1 MGITGVNEHIEPVFN
16 AVLPSGSYRTLWVSF
31 AEVSMFLLSWPIMQL
46 TVLLILFISFQ
57 LQASTV
63 TSVDKTRLKIGQSL
77 QLKVSSD
84 DSAGKSPN
92 LAVLKK
98 SFKIIGSSKVSR
110 PYLKNNQRKHK
121 TLWFYI
127 LQPKRA
133 GQLIIPAISVNS
145 KKSKAIAIR
154 VSRSKKPTST
164 AGASIKKEIVS
175 HDIIVKA
182 MLNKSKLYPNQMLIY
197 TLSINFPDH
206 SNSDFKIQQPFIAG
220 AVILPLATPSFQ
232 QIKVRSK
239 ARTIRSQSYAIFT
252 EKVGYYQ
259 IEPASVSFN
268 QAKLKKAK
276 PIVLKA
282 NQLHFEIVQ
291 KANQTSLGYW
301 LPSEGLTLS
310 QVWQDSTPQ
319 DITVGSTIYRTLS
332 LKAEGLNA
340 DILPLISTLTHENIS
355 IKLQNVSVENS
366 IEEGKLVAIRTE
378 QVAMTFNR
386 VGSISIDPI
395 DIHWWNTKFNQARV
409 TTLTAQRFNVVPV
422 TKTIYSPTQ
431 QPQTT
436 ADKTNQQPLT
446 RAEPAAQSP
455 SDPSSTSKN
464 PALVSVLSNSAD
476 TTSPTK
482 LFSKQQ
488 LTWLILILF
497 VLLVASTLGWL
508 LSHHKAKR

>member
-1 MGITGVNEHIEPVFN
+1 
-16 AVLPSGSYRTLWVSF
+16 
-31 AEVSMFLLSWPIMQL
+31 MFLLSWHIMQL
-46 TVLLILFISFQ
+46 KVLLILLLSFQ
-57 LQASTV
+57 LQSSTV

-77 QLKVSSD
+77 QLKISSD

-92 LAVLKK
+92 LTVLKR

-110 PYLKNNQRKHK
+110 PYLKNRQRKHK

-127 LQPKRA
+127 LQPKRS

-145 KKSKAIAIR
+145 KKSTAINIR
-154 VSRSKKPTST
+154 VYRSKKLKATASKST
-164 AGASIKKEIVS
+164 KKKVIS

-182 MLNKSKLYPNQMLIY
+182 VLNNSKLYPNEILIY

-252 EKVGYYQ
+252 EQVGYYQ

-268 QAKLKKAK
+268 HAKLKKAK

-282 NQLHFEIVQ
+282 NQLHYEIVQ

-310 QVWQDSTPQ
+310 QVWQGSKPQ
-319 DITVGSTIYRTLS
+319 EIVVGSTIYRTIS
-332 LKAEGLNA
+332 LKADGLNA

-355 IKLQNVSVENS
+355 IKLQNVNVENS
-366 IEEGKLVAIRTE
+366 IEEGKLVATRTE
-378 QVAMTFNR
+378 EVAMTFNK

-409 TTLTAQRFNVVPV
+409 TTLAAQKFNVVPV
-422 TKTIYSPTQ
+422 AETISPPTQ
-431 QPQTT
+431 QAQTA
-436 ADKTNQQPLT
+436 ADETIQQPLT
-446 RAEPAAQSP
+446 RLSSMVEPAAQIP
-455 SDPSSTSKN
+455 SDRPSTSYK
-464 PALVSVLSNSAD
+464 PAD
-476 TTSPTK
+476 TTSPTR

-497 VLLVASTLGWL
+497 ILLVASTLGWL
-508 LSHHKAKR
+508 LSHRKAKR

>member
-1 MGITGVNEHIEPVFN
+1 
-16 AVLPSGSYRTLWVSF
+16 
-31 AEVSMFLLSWPIMQL
+31 MFLLSWHIMQL
-46 TVLLILFISFQ
+46 TVLLILLLSFQ
-57 LQASTV
+57 LKASTV

-77 QLKVSSD
+77 QLKLKSD

-92 LAVLKK
+92 LTVLKR

-110 PYLKNNQRKHK
+110 PYLKNRQRKFK

-127 LQPKRA
+127 LQPKKS

-154 VSRSKKPTST
+154 VYRSKKLTTTASKST
-164 AGASIKKEIVS
+164 KKKVIS

-182 MLNKSKLYPNQMLIY
+182 MLNKSKLYPNEMLIY
-197 TLSINFPDH
+197 TLSINFPDN
-206 SNSDFKIQQPFIAG
+206 SNSDFEIQQPFIAG

-252 EKVGYYQ
+252 GQVGYYQ

-268 QAKLKKAK
+268 HTKLKKAK

-282 NQLHFEIVQ
+282 NQLHYEIIQ

-310 QVWQDSTPQ
+310 QVWQDSKPQ
-319 DITVGSTIYRTLS
+319 DIVVGSTIYRTIS

-340 DILPLISTLTHENIS
+340 DILPLLSTLTHENIS

-366 IEEGKLVAIRTE
+366 IEEGKLIAIRTE
-378 QVAMTFNR
+378 EVAMTFNI

-409 TTLTAQRFNVVPV
+409 TTLAAQRFNIVPV
-422 TKTIYSPTQ
+422 AETIYSSTQ
-431 QPQTT
+431 QSQTT
-436 ADKTNQQPLT
+436 ADKTIQQPITNLPSL
-446 RAEPAAQSP
+446 AEPAAKSP
-455 SDPSSTSKN
+455 SDRSSTSYKH
-464 PALVSVLSNSAD
+464 ALVSVLSKPED

-488 LTWLILILF
+488 LTWLIFILF
-497 VLLVASTLGWL
+497 ILLVASTLGWL